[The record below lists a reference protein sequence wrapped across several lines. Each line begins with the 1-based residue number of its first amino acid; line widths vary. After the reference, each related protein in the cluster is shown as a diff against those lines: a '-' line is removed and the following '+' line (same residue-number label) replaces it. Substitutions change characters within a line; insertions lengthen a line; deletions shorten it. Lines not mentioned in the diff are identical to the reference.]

1 MGLII
6 KDKIPMFMKG
16 YPTVS
21 DKYNVAGGTL
31 DQASAPVEFGDLLVY
46 GTTKGYF
53 AKPTT
58 ITNVSEI
65 AGFILATNVKL
76 TTEWPGETVKTLPG
90 EAFNLLINGFLA
102 IALDESAVEANVKPN
117 AAVYATPAGKC
128 TTEAGASNANFKLP
142 NVVFTG
148 MVEAHGDVLFAEI
161 YVK

>member
-6 KDKIPMFMKG
+6 NDSIPMFMKG

-21 DKYNVAGGTL
+21 DKYNVAGGVL
-31 DQASAPVEFGDLLVY
+31 DATSAPVEFGDLLVY
-46 GTTKGYF
+46 GATKGYF

-58 ITNVSEI
+58 ITDVKQI

-76 TTEWPGETVKTLPG
+76 TTEWPGTTVLTLPG
-90 EAFNLLINGFLA
+90 EAFNLLVNGFMA
-102 IALDESAVEANVKPN
+102 IALDTSAVEANVVAN
-117 AAVYATPAGKC
+117 AQVYATPTGKC
-128 TTEAGASNANFKLP
+128 TTVSTDNFALP

-148 MVEAHGDVLFAEI
+148 MVEKHGETLFAEI

>member
-21 DKYNVAGGTL
+21 DKYNVSGGVL
-31 DQASAPVEFGDLLVY
+31 DATSAPVEFGDLLVY
-46 GTTKGYF
+46 GATKGYF

-58 ITNVSEI
+58 ITNVNQI

-76 TTEWPGETVKTLPG
+76 TTEWGSGVVKTFGG
-90 EAFNLLINGFLA
+90 EAFNLLVNGFMA
-102 IALDESAVEANVKPN
+102 IELDTSAVEANVVAN
-117 AAVYATPAGKC
+117 AQVYATPAGKC
-128 TTEAGASNANFKLP
+128 TTVETNNFALP

-148 MVEAHGDVLFAEI
+148 MVEQHGETLFAEI